1 MAGPFLDLQ
10 GLTTFKNCL
19 DGVYTKFPS
28 LHVDTPSANS
38 YNCIKEYDATPAWRN
53 YRDVFVI
60 SSRHIGSGLLCVN
73 ISHDT
78 SDTPSTSNVIC
89 GIRYFGLTNEDGG
102 DNPLIMGDQS
112 FMLYLGTDNATVRL
126 VVGSTDYNSFDI
138 VQLAAAYQYSSL
150 KDGGNVGSIPASWG
164 SLLAKTNYEHLKAI
178 SSSYINGLV

>member
-1 MAGPFLDLQ
+1 M
-10 GLTTFKNCL
+10 
-19 DGVYTKFPS
+19 
-28 LHVDTPSANS
+28 
-38 YNCIKEYDATPAWRN
+38 
-53 YRDVFVI
+53 
-60 SSRHIGSGLLCVN
+60 N

-78 SDTPSTSNVIC
+78 SDTPSTANVIC

-178 SSSYINGLV
+178 SSSYINGLF